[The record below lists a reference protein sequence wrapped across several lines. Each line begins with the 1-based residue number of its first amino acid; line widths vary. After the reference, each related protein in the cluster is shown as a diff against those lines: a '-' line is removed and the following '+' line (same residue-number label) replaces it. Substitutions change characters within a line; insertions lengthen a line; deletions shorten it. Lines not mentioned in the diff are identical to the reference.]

1 MRILIHDS
9 SNTGSSRREAFI
21 QERLTEA
28 LERFYPSIHRVD
40 VSISLEGHNGTAKT
54 HCHIAANLASLGNVV
69 SDYRTGGEDAV
80 HHAVNGALRSLTR
93 GIEKKLGKRQSSR
106 HPGSSHEV
114 MPEIDVMPEAIDT

>member
-9 SNTGSSRREAFI
+9 LKSSSSRREAFI

-28 LERFYPSIHRVD
+28 LERFYPSVHRVD
-40 VSISLEGHNGTAKT
+40 VSLSLEGHNGTAQT

-69 SDYRTGGEDAV
+69 SDYRTGGDDAV
-80 HHAVNGALRSLTR
+80 HHSVSGALRSLTR

-106 HPGSSHEV
+106 HPEPNHEP
-114 MPEIDVMPEAIDT
+114 MPEIIEA

>member
-9 SNTGSSRREAFI
+9 LKSSSSRREAFI

-40 VSISLEGHNGTAKT
+40 VSISLEGHNGTAQT

-69 SDYRTGGEDAV
+69 SDYRTGGDDAV
-80 HHAVNGALRSLTR
+80 HHSVSGALRSLTR

-106 HPGSSHEV
+106 HPAPDHEV
-114 MPEIDVMPEAIDT
+114 LPEIVDA